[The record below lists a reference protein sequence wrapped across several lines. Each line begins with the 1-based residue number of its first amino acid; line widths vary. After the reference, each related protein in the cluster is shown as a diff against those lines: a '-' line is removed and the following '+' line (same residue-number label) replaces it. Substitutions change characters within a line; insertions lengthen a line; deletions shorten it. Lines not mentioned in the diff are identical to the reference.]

1 MKKTGER
8 ILKGDKKVIEQL
20 NEALHLF
27 DGLGTFL
34 LGKERVAPIFEKA
47 EMQPVLVDGAEFE
60 IERFVKLLDDLFVA
74 FQNPPSGCLHG
85 IV

>member
-1 MKKTGER
+1 M
-8 ILKGDKKVIEQL
+8 
-20 NEALHLF
+20 LHLL
-27 DGLGTFL
+27 DGFGPLL
-34 LGKERVAPIFEKA
+34 LGEKRIAPVFEEA
-47 EMQPVLVDGAEFE
+47 VMQPILVDGTEFE